1 MSAWYETI
9 GAEGDVVL
17 STRIRLA
24 RNLVGYPFPA
34 RWSDAQAAEVAG
46 MLRAAISKEQEKL
59 SAPFEF
65 LNLDNAPANSKL
77 MLVEDHLMSYEML
90 QGKNKALLL
99 NKLQNISIMI
109 GEEDHIRLQVILPGL
124 ALEEAL
130 QLANSVDD
138 TISESVSYAFDE
150 EFGYLTHCPTNVGT
164 GLRASVMLHLPALK
178 LTGQINSL
186 VGSAGKLGLTIRG
199 LYGEGSDARGDLYQL
214 SNQITLGISE
224 AQTIEKLGNITRQII
239 ESERQARQ
247 RLLAQNP
254 VALPDKLYRAFGTL
268 KYARCM
274 SSEECKSLLSE
285 VRLGVS
291 MGIIKEVDAKTVSK
305 FMVAME
311 PAHINEAMGGE
322 LSAQQRDKARSEIV
336 RAALD
341 GSQSACQPS

>member
-9 GAEGDVVL
+9 GKEGDVVL

-24 RNLVGYPFPA
+24 RNVAGIPFPA
-34 RWSDAQAAEVAG
+34 RWSDAQATEVAG
-46 MLRAAISKEQEKL
+46 AVRDAISKGQAKL
-59 SAPFEF
+59 PASFEF
-65 LNLDNAPANSKL
+65 LNLDNAPENSKR
-77 MLVEDHLMSYEML
+77 MLVEDHLMSGEML

-99 NKLQNISIMI
+99 SKQKNISIMI

-124 ALEEAL
+124 DLEEAYRMAEL
-130 QLANSVDD
+130 TDD
-138 TISESVSYAFDE
+138 VISESVSYAFDE
-150 EFGYLTHCPTNVGT
+150 EFGYLTRCPTNVGT

-178 LTGQINSL
+178 MTGQINSL

-224 AQTIEKLGNITRQII
+224 AQTIEKLHNITHQII
-239 ESERQARQ
+239 DSERQARQ

-268 KYARCM
+268 RYARSM

-291 MGIIKEVDAKTVSK
+291 MGIIKEVDAKTITE
-305 FMVAME
+305 FMVTAE
-311 PAHINEAMGGE
+311 PAHINDAMGGE

-336 RAALD
+336 RQALEQAQPAR
-341 GSQSACQPS
+341 QSS